1 MPTPM
6 PADQIE
12 FHAWQAHP
20 AETAAGRQAF
30 ADGDHDGTRVGDL
43 GLTVDHLSGP
53 VAFTDPFVDTPD
65 GEVTRVADAAPV
77 DYRCASWTS
86 PLHSLG
92 LIPDEIIVSWNART
106 PGRSWIEVQ
115 IQPWATTPDTTQTPS
130 SRTGDGDVVASPA
143 DTAPASW
150 FTMARWCEKLPAQGG
165 GIHRASVDGQ
175 ADDVAV
181 VDTDT
186 LRARG
191 TRPITGYRLRVTLF
205 CPADESELPVVSLL
219 GAVASRTPT
228 LTTPEHLGEGA
239 PTDLT
244 GTGTSTSTSTST
256 STVTPGPTSARDIE
270 VPVPTLSQ
278 MTHRGQYPQWGGGG
292 GSWCS
297 ATSVAM
303 VMTGYQVGPSP
314 EDLAWVKPADD
325 AIVPFSAR
333 ATWDHQYG
341 GAGNWAFSAAYP
353 AEYGLTTFVTR
364 LASVAQMEPFI
375 AAGVPLAASVSFD
388 AAELD
393 GAGYSTEG
401 HLLVVVGFTDR
412 GDVVVNDPASHELA
426 DNDQVRV
433 VYRRDQFER
442 VWLSG
447 SAGTVYVIAAP
458 GTALPAGPS
467 TGL

>member
-1 MPTPM
+1 
-6 PADQIE
+6 
-12 FHAWQAHP
+12 
-20 AETAAGRQAF
+20 
-30 ADGDHDGTRVGDL
+30 
-43 GLTVDHLSGP
+43 
-53 VAFTDPFVDTPD
+53 
-65 GEVTRVADAAPV
+65 
-77 DYRCASWTS
+77 
-86 PLHSLG
+86 
-92 LIPDEIIVSWNART
+92 
-106 PGRSWIEVQ
+106 
-115 IQPWATTPDTTQTPS
+115 
-130 SRTGDGDVVASPA
+130 
-143 DTAPASW
+143 
-150 FTMARWCEKLPAQGG
+150 
-165 GIHRASVDGQ
+165 
-175 ADDVAV
+175 
-181 VDTDT
+181 
-186 LRARG
+186 
-191 TRPITGYRLRVTLF
+191 
-205 CPADESELPVVSLL
+205 
-219 GAVASRTPT
+219 
-228 LTTPEHLGEGA
+228 
-239 PTDLT
+239 
-244 GTGTSTSTSTST
+244 TSTSTST
-256 STVTPGPTSARDIE
+256 STVTPATTSARSIE
-270 VPVPTLSQ
+270 IPVPTLSQ

-303 VMTGYQVGPSP
+303 VMTSYQVGPSP
-314 EDLAWVKPADD
+314 EDLAWVQPADD